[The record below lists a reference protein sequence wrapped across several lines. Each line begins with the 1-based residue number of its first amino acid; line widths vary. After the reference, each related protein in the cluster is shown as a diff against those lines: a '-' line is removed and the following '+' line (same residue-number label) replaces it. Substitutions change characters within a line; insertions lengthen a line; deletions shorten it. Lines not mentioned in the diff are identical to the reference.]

1 MWVMMG
7 MKGHQKWASDETKRS
22 CGYGLMGLHEKYDG
36 CGVMGMNGC
45 GAQREKWWWMMGAH
59 AVDGVTT

>member
-1 MWVMMG
+1 MDRIMDMG

-45 GAQREKWWWMMGAH
+45 GA
-59 AVDGVTT
+59 